1 MLETWQFILR
11 LVEVLL
17 RPSSLPI
24 LLHTT
29 ATDEVVALHTG
40 NIGVVKHHRR
50 RLLPHAVRHITNL
63 PCRLLVSLIFFV
75 VRHFW
80 TYFLV

>member
-1 MLETWQFILR
+1 MFETSQFKLR
-11 LVEVLL
+11 LVEVFL
-17 RPSSLPI
+17 RPSPLPI

-29 ATDEVVALHTG
+29 ATDEMVALHTG
-40 NIGVVKHHRR
+40 NIGVVKHPRR

-63 PCRLLVSLIFFV
+63 TRRLLVSLIFFV